1 MIPALTQK
9 IRIQLPC
16 NSGQL
21 IVCYLQLPCD
31 TTLVAYDGVGRIQS
45 SAALRSAV
53 LRSAVLRSAV
63 LRSAAAG
70 FGCLRLFPQPVGTSA
85 RLVTPV
91 SAHRSRL
98 GLWQRCAGIYCG
110 RFPL

>member
-53 LRSAVLRSAV
+53 LRSAVLRSA
-63 LRSAAAG
+63 AAG

>member
-63 LRSAAAG
+63 LRSAV
-70 FGCLRLFPQPVGTSA
+70 FVRLLR
-85 RLVTPV
+85 V
-91 SAHRSRL
+91 SAVYACFHN
-98 GLWQRCAGIYCG
+98 LWA
-110 RFPL
+110 LLLA

>member
-63 LRSAAAG
+63 FVRLLR
-70 FGCLRLFPQPVGTSA
+70 
-85 RLVTPV
+85 V
-91 SAHRSRL
+91 SAVYACFHN
-98 GLWQRCAGIYCG
+98 LWA
-110 RFPL
+110 LLLA